1 MATQG
6 RLRGLLR
13 ANQVVTQDLELS
25 VVLRRIAEA
34 ARELVGAR
42 YAALGVIAA
51 GGGLAEFVHVGM
63 APDDAERIGH
73 LPVGKGLLGA
83 LIDDPHAIRLE
94 RIGEDSRSA
103 GFPDGHPPMGSFLG
117 VPIRI
122 RDEVFGNLYLAESTR
137 GSFSND
143 DEQLIRALAATAGMA
158 IENARLFEAARARQ
172 EWLRATAAVTQR
184 LLGSD
189 TDVVRPLQLIARSS
203 RDLADAD
210 LVTVALPDGDGLRV
224 DVAVGEA
231 AATLLGARVGLDRSL
246 AGRVFTTGKPL
257 RVATPYE
264 LPGLDASTV
273 HGLDVGPVVV
283 VPLRGPRRVHG
294 VLTLARRSGRVG
306 FTAED
311 MDMAAGFA
319 GQASLA
325 VELAEARAEQQE
337 AAVLDD
343 RDRIGADLHDHVIQ
357 RLFAAGLS
365 LQGIAAAIGPGE
377 ARDRTTAVIGDIDA
391 TISQIRTSVFQLQG
405 SAPATP

>member
-1 MATQG
+1 
-6 RLRGLLR
+6 
-13 ANQVVTQDLELS
+13 
-25 VVLRRIAEA
+25 
-34 ARELVGAR
+34 
-42 YAALGVIAA
+42 
-51 GGGLAEFVHVGM
+51 
-63 APDDAERIGH
+63 H